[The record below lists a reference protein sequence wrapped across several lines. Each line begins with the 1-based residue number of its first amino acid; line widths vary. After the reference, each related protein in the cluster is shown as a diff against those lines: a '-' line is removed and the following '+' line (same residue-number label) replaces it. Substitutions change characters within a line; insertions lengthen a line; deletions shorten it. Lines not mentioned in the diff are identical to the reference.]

1 MDFRVLGL
9 VSAEDA
15 GRTVALDG
23 DKQRTVLAAL
33 LLAQGA
39 VVTDERLTA
48 LLWGWQP
55 PTTSTKQLYTYV
67 SRLRTRL
74 GDAVRLERGGRGY
87 RMDTGGAFF
96 DWAAFRDLAEAAGA
110 DLRAGRHTA
119 AERRYAAALALWR
132 GPALTGVTEWFAEA
146 EAPRLAEARL
156 AAVEGHAEAALA
168 LGGHA
173 EAVPALTREVLLH
186 PLRERLRGQLMT
198 ALHRCGRRAD
208 ALAVYES
215 GRRLL
220 AEELGID
227 PGPALR
233 ALHQHVL
240 TGTLP
245 SAALGGPVADTAG
258 GPPPGR
264 IPPGATADEAAG
276 AVGGRAAGAG
286 ESAKGAA
293 GAGEEGTG
301 AAGGAVAEADG
312 MPAPGPYGAGPG
324 AFLPFGCVVA
334 EPQDAPHGRCGP
346 AAAAPSGDGGRPRD
360 GGPAGEG
367 AWQTAVPRQ
376 VPAAP
381 ADFTGRRREA
391 AEVAGALR
399 GRRDVLITG
408 APGSGK
414 SALARYVAE
423 SCRDA
428 FPDGL
433 LHADLCTAGPAR
445 APYEVL
451 GWFLRALG
459 VAPARLPA
467 NLDERVQLYRTR
479 TAGRRLL
486 VVLDGADDDAQV
498 RPLLPGAG
506 ASRTVVTGV
515 GAALGALEGVRPV
528 RLGPL
533 APADAIRLLAAVAGP
548 ERIIAEPRAAVR
560 IAELCDRTP
569 LALRIAG
576 ARLAARPHW
585 SVAHLADRLE
595 PEERRLAEL
604 RFGGLDAGAGLRAV
618 LRGLP
623 GELRETFTVLAAA
636 GPRRFTAA
644 DAALLLGVPAEDA
657 EETLGRLADARL
669 LEGRPADA
677 GPWPSYRVTALA
689 RLLAAGHGAAALT
702 AA

>member
-1 MDFRVLGL
+1 MLGL
-9 VSAEDA
+9 VSAESA

-87 RMDTGGAFF
+87 RVDTGEAFF
-96 DWAAFRDLAEAAGA
+96 DWAAFRGLAEAAGA
-110 DLRAGRHTA
+110 DLRAGRPAA

-132 GPALTGVTEWFAEA
+132 GPAVTGVTEWFAEA

-173 EAVPALTREVLLH
+173 EVVPALTREVLLH
-186 PLRERLRGQLMT
+186 PLRERLRGLLMT
-198 ALHRCGRRAD
+198 ALHRCDRRAD

-233 ALHQHVL
+233 ALHQRVL
-240 TGTLP
+240 TGTLSEASEAVGAAVEGWGATGPGTVAGPEPTPAPEAPLP
-245 SAALGGPVADTAG
+245 SAYA
-258 GPPPGR
+258 
-264 IPPGATADEAAG
+264 
-276 AVGGRAAGAG
+276 
-286 ESAKGAA
+286 
-293 GAGEEGTG
+293 
-301 AAGGAVAEADG
+301 
-312 MPAPGPYGAGPG
+312 
-324 AFLPFGCVVA
+324 
-334 EPQDAPHGRCGP
+334 QD
-346 AAAAPSGDGGRPRD
+346 PRD
-360 GGPAGEG
+360 LPL
-367 AWQTAVPRQ
+367 AVPRQ

-381 ADFTGRRREA
+381 ADFTGRRG
-391 AEVAGALR
+391 EVAETVGALL

-423 SCRDA
+423 RCRDA

-433 LHADLCTAGPAR
+433 LHADLCSAAPAR
-445 APYEVL
+445 APYEIL
-451 GWFLRALG
+451 GRFLRALG
-459 VAPARLPA
+459 VAPAGLPE

-479 TAGRRLL
+479 TAGRRML

-515 GAALGALEGVRPV
+515 GAALGALEGLRPV

-548 ERIIAEPRAAVR
+548 ERIVAEPRAAVR
-560 IAELCDRTP
+560 IAELCDRVP

-585 SVAHLADRLE
+585 SVTHLADRLE

-604 RFGGLDAGAGLRAV
+604 RFGALDAGAGLRAV

-644 DAALLLGVPAEDA
+644 DAAPLLGVPAADA
-657 EETLGRLADARL
+657 EEALARLADVRL

-677 GPWPSYRVTALA
+677 GPWPSYRVAALA